1 MSDFMQRLNELE
13 RRLANIF
20 LLGTIIEADYDNALI
35 KAKSGELET
44 GWLNW
49 ITARASNDADWW
61 APEVGEQVVIM
72 CPNGDPE
79 LGVVLP
85 AIYQNKHPAPS
96 NKPTIRKVTFEDGT
110 TVHYDR
116 QSHLLTI
123 DVKGDVHINASGDT
137 QVEASGNVQ
146 VKGKVVSLNGGSP
159 CVTTAH
165 ICHFTGIPH
174 GDGSTT
180 VTAGK

>member
-13 RRLANIF
+13 RRLANVI
-20 LLGTIIEADYDNALI
+20 TIGNVTECDYDNALV
-35 KAKSGELET
+35 KVDGTFPT

-49 ITARASNDADWW
+49 ITTRAGNDVDWW
-61 APEVGEQVVIM
+61 APEIGEQVVVFS
-72 CPNGDPE
+72 PNGDPE

-85 AIYQNKHPAPS
+85 AIYQNKHPAPD

-123 DVKGDVHINASGDT
+123 DVKGNVSVKT
-137 QVEASGNVQ
+137 TGNVDFNCD
-146 VKGKVVSLNGGSP
+146 GNFKVNAARVDLN
-159 CVTTAH
+159 
-165 ICHFTGIPH
+165 
-174 GDGSTT
+174 
-180 VTAGK
+180 